1 MDAIN
6 SLMGAVLRGYLA
18 ALAWAPPV
26 TGLILISLLA
36 GVGML
41 WVFKKTSD
49 PRRIRAVKHL
59 QMAYLLEMRIYREE
73 PGVVWRAQTSLLAAN
88 LRYIGLMVR
97 PALWMAAPGIPKNSE
112 DGSSWASTVPPTFLM
127 AFTPM
132 EPSLPEPLSTTAIAR
147 SLKLPAVDS
156 KSRSAEGRTK

>member
-1 MDAIN
+1 MEILLYQNAALNQDTVGRTPWSASSRCVEGRRGRRPRTGGPPHLMDAIN

-49 PRRIRAVKHL
+49 PRRIRAVKRL
-59 QMAYLLEMRIYREE
+59 Q
-73 PGVVWRAQTSLLAAN
+73 
-88 LRYIGLMVR
+88 
-97 PALWMAAPGIPKNSE
+97 
-112 DGSSWASTVPPTFLM
+112 
-127 AFTPM
+127 
-132 EPSLPEPLSTTAIAR
+132 
-147 SLKLPAVDS
+147 
-156 KSRSAEGRTK
+156 